1 MEKGSLLRGNTFSY
15 TRTEPPEPGQGDK
28 ICIQRTIAVFP
39 AKTRPQES
47 ANLFPDEEITT
58 IINKECAAPVQY
70 RFSMAQSDAK
80 IKYLENELDEQERQ
94 ITMMESSGPG
104 EDRIATLER
113 KVREMEALVKGL
125 TQELLDLKS
134 IAMKM
139 SKQTEERSRQEL
151 RRGPIVQG
159 AQTSAPQSAPQPTTS
174 ASGTTVIRPKS
185 SSMPAEPAE
194 PAMDMIMQP
203 DGTMKLEPRRGDKN
217 YIVASAGYGRN
228 KKGTSVKGKQS
239 DLIYAAE
246 EDKSDSGKK

>member
-1 MEKGSLLRGNTFSY
+1 
-15 TRTEPPEPGQGDK
+15 
-28 ICIQRTIAVFP
+28 
-39 AKTRPQES
+39 
-47 ANLFPDEEITT
+47 
-58 IINKECAAPVQY
+58 
-70 RFSMAQSDAK
+70 MAQSDAK
-80 IKYLENELDEQERQ
+80 IKYLENELDEQESQ
-94 ITMMESSGPG
+94 ISMMESSGAG
-104 EDRIATLER
+104 EDRIAALEK

-151 RRGPIVQG
+151 KRGPIVQG
-159 AQTSAPQSAPQPTTS
+159 TQPSAPSAAPQPTTS
-174 ASGTTVIRPKS
+174 ASGTTVIRPKGAR
-185 SSMPAEPAE
+185 MDTPAEPAE

-228 KKGTSVKGKQS
+228 KKGISTKAKQS